1 MKKIVKTL
9 VASVAAIL
17 LLFSCILVPTAKNTE
32 VASNSNQEQEQ
43 IILCFKG
50 DEWENS

>member
-17 LLFSCILVPTAKNTE
+17 LLLSCIFVPTAKSTE
-32 VASNSNQEQEQ
+32 VASNQEQEQ
-43 IILCFKG
+43 MILCFKG

>member
-17 LLFSCILVPTAKNTE
+17 LLLSCAHVSDFEKQENVPCY
-32 VASNSNQEQEQ
+32 EQKTVN
-43 IILCFKG
+43 LCFKG
-50 DEWENS
+50 DDWENS

>member
-17 LLFSCILVPTAKNTE
+17 LLLSCAHISDFNKQN
-32 VASNSNQEQEQ
+32 NSLNYEQKESS
-43 IILCFKG
+43 LCYIGG
-50 DEWENS
+50 DWENS

>member
-17 LLFSCILVPTAKNTE
+17 LLLSCVHI
-32 VASNSNQEQEQ
+32 SNSDKQDNVSCHEQEAVD
-43 IILCFKG
+43 LCFQG
-50 DEWENS
+50 DDWENS

>member
-17 LLFSCILVPTAKNTE
+17 LLLSCAHISDFDKPDKISCNTSE
-32 VASNSNQEQEQ
+32 ELT
-43 IILCFKG
+43 LCYNE
-50 DEWENS
+50 DDWEYA